1 MYKTF
6 FLELAFFPHFC
17 MCPRKNEADDI
28 ISFEKNKKTFCRNFF
43 KIISS
48 LTKMPFPLMFN
59 CKREVMQTI
68 REVVPTKNL
77 IRFICFLI
85 LIYHRYL

>member
-28 ISFEKNKKTFCRNFF
+28 ISFEKKQKKLFAGIFSKLF
-43 KIISS
+43 L

-85 LIYHRYL
+85 